1 MTRTAETR
9 QNPGDD
15 LWTRLTEAVVT
26 MEFGPTADEFD
37 IGRTPNHHM
46 AFGAGGAHFC
56 LGANLAKLEIK
67 IIFEELAKRIPDI
80 HLTGNIERLRM
91 NLIDGIKH
99 MPVEFTP
106 SPALL

>member
-1 MTRTAETR
+1 
-9 QNPGDD
+9 
-15 LWTRLTEAVVT
+15 
-26 MEFGPTADEFD
+26 
-37 IGRTPNHHM
+37 M

-67 IIFEELAKRIPDI
+67 IIFEELAKRCPDI
-80 HLTGNIERLRM
+80 HRTGDIQRLRM
-91 NLIDGIKH
+91 NLVDGIKH